1 MESPLSCSS
10 LFTSLTIQI
19 LCFALFTYN
28 HRRGHHFASSSHEH
42 ISRADQTALTAL
54 TEDVEILDRDILD
67 VVDGSSAATLQRCF
81 IAVQRMMRRC
91 VSDCKKLTANFQ
103 TLHSILLSSQERS
116 ELETLRRENQR
127 LRRIVG
133 SDNSQLAAVQ
143 EIVNDIPDQII
154 AVQQQVNDQIANAF
168 NSVQQQLTRI
178 ELNMKS
184 VLNKAESLPSNPET

>member
-1 MESPLSCSS
+1 L
-10 LFTSLTIQI
+10 L
-19 LCFALFTYN
+19 
-28 HRRGHHFASSSHEH
+28 SSHIIIAVDITSPH
-42 ISRADQTALTAL
+42 PAMNISPEQIKQEITALQTALTAL

-154 AVQQQVNDQIANAF
+154 AVQQQVNDQIANAL

-178 ELNMKS
+178 ELDMKS